1 MSKTKGV
8 SEAPTEPFLD
18 DDDAPE
24 LTAER
29 AAKLRPAREVLPH
42 DVIDQFKR
50 SPGRPK
56 SESPKT
62 QVTLR
67 IDADV
72 IEHWRAQGPG
82 WQSGINA
89 ALRRASGL

>member
-1 MSKTKGV
+1 MANQKLNWDEV
-8 SEAPTEPFLD
+8 ALD
-18 DDDAPE
+18 HDDAPE
-24 LTAER
+24 LTAEG
-29 AAKLRPAREVLPH
+29 AAQLRPAREVLPDH
-42 DVIDQFKR
+42 IIDQFKR

-56 SESPKT
+56 SETPKT

-72 IEHWRAQGPG
+72 IEHWRSQGPG

>member
-1 MSKTKGV
+1 MPSKI
-8 SEAPTEPFLD
+8 D
-18 DDDAPE
+18 RDNPE
-24 LTAER
+24 WTNADFAR
-29 AAKLRPAREVLPH
+29 ARPAREVLPES
-42 DVIDQFKR
+42 VLNQFKR

-56 SESPKT
+56 SERPKK

-67 IDADV
+67 IDADL

>member
-8 SEAPTEPFLD
+8 SEAPTEPFID

-29 AAKLRPAREVLPH
+29 AAKLRPARDVLPH
-42 DVIDQFKR
+42 DVIDQFRR

-56 SESPKT
+56 SESRKT

>member
-1 MSKTKGV
+1 MAKR
-8 SEAPTEPFLD
+8 ELD
-18 DDDAPE
+18 WENVPLDEDDAPE

-29 AAKLRPAREVLPH
+29 AAELRPAREVLPES
-42 DVIDQFKR
+42 VLNQFKR

-56 SESPKT
+56 VDAPKQ

-67 IDADV
+67 LDADLL
-72 IEHWRAQGPG
+72 EHWRAQGPG